1 MMQPS
6 ASRDDWATP
15 LAALVASIR
24 RDWDFP
30 GIRTA
35 ISKAR
40 HRGTPLEIATA
51 LLKLA
56 AKSDLRTPAILA
68 DDGAHWGTPTSVPT
82 ARQARCTEDGHE
94 SELAPPYCRICR
106 SEQIAA
112 TASDL
117 VMAVP
122 AVTPRDASHAAHIRT
137 LTREPDRTHR
147 TPDARERAAGNT
159 RDED

>member
-1 MMQPS
+1 MP
-6 ASRDDWATP
+6 ATANRDDWASP
-15 LAALVASIR
+15 LAMLVASIR

-51 LLKLA
+51 LHKLA
-56 AKSDLRTPAILA
+56 AKTDLRTPAILA
-68 DDGAHWGTPTSVPT
+68 DDGAHWGTPTTVPT
-82 ARQARCTEDGHE
+82 ARQARCTLDGHE
-94 SELAPPYCRICR
+94 FELAPPYCRICR

-112 TASDL
+112 APAQVTAP
-117 VMAVP
+117 VP
-122 AVTPRDASHAAHIRT
+122 AVTERDATQAAVVRAALHN
-137 LTREPDRTHR
+137 HR
-147 TPDARERAAGNT
+147 TPDARERAAGTT